1 MSKQSELG
9 KWGEAIAAD
18 FFQRNGYTIEV
29 ANWHWH
35 QKEIDLIVSTAT
47 EIIFVEVKT
56 RTAGVLASPEDAL
69 TKAKQKHL
77 LSAANAYIQ
86 EKSID
91 KEARFDVITIWCNG
105 AEHKLKHIPNAFG
118 PRW

>member
-9 KWGEAIAAD
+9 KWGEAMATD
-18 FFQRNGYTIEV
+18 FFQKKGFTIE
-29 ANWHWH
+29 ATNWHWH
-35 QKEIDLIVSTAT
+35 QKEIDVIVSTNT

-56 RTAGVLASPEDAL
+56 RTVGTLASPEEAL

-77 LSAANAYIQ
+77 ISAADAYIQ
-86 EKSID
+86 QKNIN
-91 KEARFDVITIWCNG
+91 KEARFDVITIWSNG
-105 AEHKLKHIPNAFG
+105 KEQKLKHIPNAFG

>member
-9 KWGEAIAAD
+9 KWGEVMATN
-18 FFQRNGYTIEV
+18 FFEKNGFTIE
-29 ANWHWH
+29 ANNYRWRK
-35 QKEIDLIVSTAT
+35 KEIDLIVSSDR

-56 RTAGVLASPEDAL
+56 RTVGILSAPEDAL

-77 LSAANAYIQ
+77 VAAANAYI
-86 EKSID
+86 EENNTD
-91 KEARFDVITIWCNG
+91 KEARFDVITIWSNG
-105 AEHKLKHIPNAFG
+105 TEHKLKHIPNAFG